1 MSFPGNTTFF
11 ITNTEP
17 TGTGHGAPRRGGG
30 GEHSGYNSMNLF
42 SKSSAASSP
51 FTMDSSDGES
61 VSSMSRPLSRYGG
74 QSPALS
80 QDPDLPFSSD
90 ASFGVTSFQNLSDLQ
105 MDSSAV
111 DSMANSPPQLVMP
124 RVALPSRRP
133 FSENGLKIGKIKV
146 LVAGGDGCGKSSLV
160 RAIAQ
165 TCKDLVYVEDA
176 NPVYTPEGEMMGVE
190 EIYASTKP
198 CPLFWMSETKKQ
210 QHDTSD
216 STPRPS
222 LVHSAS
228 SVRSD
233 ESALDRNV
241 CFVDSAGSCGDDAAV
256 DYLEAKFRET
266 ANVINIS
273 YAQVVNLLTSSSSLS
288 EFSHVDVCFY
298 MIQDNLVQY
307 DIDYM
312 ARISSFAPVIPIIA
326 KSDRLSGDEILDLK
340 VAVLKELDRAG
351 IKPFLFDTQLS
362 EAIKHGEETLQNPSI
377 DKPRTPENC
386 HNPLLF
392 PCAVASVEA
401 GEPEMLASVLMSP
414 DYCPKLEDSELADL
428 CSYVFSEHG
437 SAWLR
442 YAAAK
447 KFMDWT
453 VCFQLTNGLNLA
465 LMTTAD
471 TRTAAGKTTT
481 DNYDYCDDRTSRNDD
496 DNNCLVPYSGNK
508 EGNLEE
514 PEYIINLP
522 SSVFTT
528 QPKAR
533 DRAQRQTARWAM
545 QMEQASRSENA
556 YALRA
561 HSAALKR
568 SRVSK
573 LSRRNENRRYQPHIS
588 NSITNIDPLGLKKL
602 ANKTFNYTVKALG
615 FLLSIKLVSFIYSR
629 ALSTCLANWL
639 EV

>member
-1 MSFPGNTTFF
+1 MSSFPGNTTFF

-17 TGTGHGAPRRGGG
+17 TGIGQGAPRRGGG
-30 GEHSGYNSMNLF
+30 GQHSGNNVSLF

-61 VSSMSRPLSRYGG
+61 VSSISRPLSRYGG
-74 QSPALS
+74 QSPVLS

-105 MDSSAV
+105 IDSSTV
-111 DSMANSPPQLVMP
+111 NSMANSPPQLVMP

-133 FSENGLKIGKIKV
+133 FTENGLKIGKLKV
-146 LVAGGDGCGKSSLV
+146 LVAGGDGSGKTSLI

-165 TCKDLVYVEDA
+165 TCKELVYIEDA
-176 NPVYTPEGEMMGVE
+176 NPVYTPEEKMGVE

-198 CPLFWMSETKKQ
+198 CPLFWMSEAKKQ
-210 QHDTSD
+210 QADTSD

-241 CFVDSAGSCGDDAAV
+241 CFVDCAGSCGDDMVV
-256 DYLEAKFRET
+256 DYLESKFRET

-298 MIQDNLVQY
+298 MIQDKVVQY

-312 ARISSFAPVIPIIA
+312 SRISNFTPVIPIVA
-326 KSDRLSGDEILDLK
+326 KSDRLTEDEILHLK
-340 VAVLKELDRAG
+340 VMVLKELDKAG

-362 EAIKHGEETLQNPSI
+362 EAIKCGEEALTNPSI
-377 DKPRTPENC
+377 DRPRTPENC

-401 GEPEMLASVLMSP
+401 GEPEMLASVLMSA
-414 DYCPKLEDSELADL
+414 DYSPQLEDSELADL

-442 YAAAK
+442 YVAAK
-447 KFMDWT
+447 KFIDWT
-453 VCFQLTNGLNLA
+453 ICFQLTNGLNLA
-465 LMTTAD
+465 LMTTGNA
-471 TRTAAGKTTT
+471 KTK
-481 DNYDYCDDRTSRNDD
+481 NDYRGDERSRRNDD
-496 DNNCLVPYSGNK
+496 NNNNNCLVPYSGNK
-508 EGNLEE
+508 DSNLDE
-514 PEYIINLP
+514 PEYIVNLP

-528 QPKAR
+528 QPKAC

-545 QMEQASRSENA
+545 QMEQTSRSENA
-556 YALRA
+556 YSLRA

-573 LSRRNENRRYQPHIS
+573 LSRRNDNKRYQPHIS
-588 NSITNIDPLGLKKL
+588 NSISNIDPLGLKKL

-629 ALSTCLANWL
+629 ALSTCMANWL

>member
-1 MSFPGNTTFF
+1 MSSFPGNTTFF

-17 TGTGHGAPRRGGG
+17 TGTGQGAPRRGTGG
-30 GEHSGYNSMNLF
+30 GQHSGNNNTSLF
-42 SKSSAASSP
+42 SKSSATSSP
-51 FTMDSSDGES
+51 YTMDSSDGES
-61 VSSMSRPLSRYGG
+61 VSSMSRPPSRYGG
-74 QSPALS
+74 QSPVLS

-90 ASFGVTSFQNLSDLQ
+90 ASFGVTSFQNLSDLHI
-105 MDSSAV
+105 DSSTAN
-111 DSMANSPPQLVMP
+111 SMANSSPQLVMP

-133 FSENGLKIGKIKV
+133 FTENGLKIGKLKV
-146 LVAGGDGCGKSSLV
+146 LVAGGGGCGKTSLV

-165 TCKDLVYVEDA
+165 TCKDLVYIEDA
-176 NPVYTPEGEMMGVE
+176 NLVYNPDEEKMGVE

-198 CPLFWMSETKKQ
+198 CPLFWMSEAKKRQ
-210 QHDTSD
+210 DDTSD

-241 CFVDSAGSCGDDAAV
+241 CFVDCAGSCGDDVVV
-256 DYLEAKFRET
+256 DYLESKFRET

-273 YAQVVNLLTSSSSLS
+273 HAQVVNLLTSSSSVS

-298 MIQDNLVQY
+298 MIQDKLVQY
-307 DIDYM
+307 DVDYM
-312 ARISSFAPVIPIIA
+312 SRISNFAPVVPIIA
-326 KSDRLSGDEILDLK
+326 KSDRLTEEEILDLK
-340 VAVLKELDRAG
+340 VMVLKGLDRAG

-362 EAIKHGEETLQNPSI
+362 EAIKRGEEALANPSI
-377 DKPRTPENC
+377 DKSPTPENC

-392 PCAVASVEA
+392 PCAVASIEA

-414 DYCPKLEDSELADL
+414 DYCPQLEDSELADL
-428 CSYVFSEHG
+428 CRYVFSEHG

-442 YAAAK
+442 YVAAK
-447 KFMDWT
+447 KFIDWT

-465 LMTTAD
+465 LMA
-471 TRTAAGKTTT
+471 T
-481 DNYDYCDDRTSRNDD
+481 DNVTTGNDYRGDERSSRHNEEEE
-496 DNNCLVPYSGNK
+496 DNNCLVPYSGTKDN
-508 EGNLEE
+508 NLDE
-514 PEYIINLP
+514 PEYIVNLP
-522 SSVFTT
+522 SSVFTS
-528 QPKAR
+528 QHKAR

-545 QMEQASRSENA
+545 QMEQTSRSENA

-573 LSRRNENRRYQPHIS
+573 LSRRNDNRRYQSHIS
-588 NSITNIDPLGLKKL
+588 NSISNIDPLGLKKL
-602 ANKTFNYTVKALG
+602 ANKTFSYTVKALG